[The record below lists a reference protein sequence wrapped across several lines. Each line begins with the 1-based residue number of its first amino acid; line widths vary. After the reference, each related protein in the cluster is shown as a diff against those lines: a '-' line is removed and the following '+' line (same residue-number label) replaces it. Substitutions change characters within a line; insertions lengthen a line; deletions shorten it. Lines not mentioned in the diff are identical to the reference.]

1 MFPNQFPFSFFK
13 LTDDRSFKKPR
24 TKGVTMMIDIG
35 YPNGFL
41 QDHLDLI
48 APYVDYGKIETATS
62 RIYPL
67 EYLKAKVVLYKKND
81 ISPFIGG
88 VFLEKIFNQNGIK
101 GLDLYLNELQ
111 RFKFEVMEVSD
122 NYGNLSKKDRH
133 SIIRTCINCGF
144 EVLAEVGLKDTH
156 ESVDKIVS
164 LVNQDLETGAKI
176 VIIEGSELF
185 DEGQP
190 NHTLIEAIRKNFNT
204 NQIMFE
210 LNGPWIPGV
219 HLCDTYKLL
228 VFLID
233 TFGPDVNIG
242 NVDLKHVFE
251 TENDRLGLHSL

>member
-1 MFPNQFPFSFFK
+1 MLSNQFPFSFFK
-13 LTDDRSFKKPR
+13 LTEDRSFKKPR
-24 TKGVTMMIDIG
+24 AKGVTMMIDRG
-35 YPNGFL
+35 YPNSHL

-62 RIYPL
+62 RIYPS
-67 EYLKAKVVLYKKND
+67 EYLKAKVALYKKND

-88 VFLEKIFNQNGIK
+88 VFLEKVFNQHRMD
-101 GLDLYLNELQ
+101 GLDLYLDELQ

-122 NYGNLSKKDRH
+122 NYGNMSKKDRLT
-133 SIIRTCINCGF
+133 IIRTCIKCGF
-144 EVLAEVGLKDTH
+144 EVLAEVGLKDAH

-164 LVNQDLETGAKI
+164 LVHQDLETGAKI

-190 NHTLIEAIRKNFNT
+190 NHALIEAIHTNFDP

-251 TENDRLGLHSL
+251 TENDRLGLHTL